1 MFCWQ
6 DKKLTHQ
13 EHTTICFFWHG
24 TQGTN
29 HHRVA
34 LWNTLVCIKNLFQAI
49 SSTLQKPTHLTILGF
64 FSLLLSLGLE
74 VRPVT
79 APGIARY
86 QFQSFINPKP
96 NMSKLDLVHFWV
108 VINQDKKVYFWIFVI
123 HFKSSSY
130 CKIDFLWLDSV
141 WLLLFGHYQL
151 ITPKTKSD
159 DPKFGWKSGKLIK
172 TFTKLYL
179 QFSGKGGFHVA
190 CSTQKS
196 HSQEVLCQSFL

>member
-49 SSTLQKPTHLTILGF
+49 SSTLQKPPHHHPWI

-74 VRPVT
+74 ERPVT

-108 VINQDKKVYFWIFVI
+108 VINQDKKEWALLHNQKYLLYYDSRNIW
-123 HFKSSSY
+123 
-130 CKIDFLWLDSV
+130 LWSL
-141 WLLLFGHYQL
+141 
-151 ITPKTKSD
+151 
-159 DPKFGWKSGKLIK
+159 
-172 TFTKLYL
+172 
-179 QFSGKGGFHVA
+179 
-190 CSTQKS
+190 
-196 HSQEVLCQSFL
+196 